1 MTSREI
7 AANLRKLAEAY
18 DVDGYLLPPSLNAFC
33 SAKDEVVA
41 LIKAIGGKF
50 DKDMGREE
58 DGYAS
63 IKYKSAAIPGFTI
76 WIDRSKV
83 CKLVRRKI
91 EWDCEP
97 LLSPE
102 DEAEIEAVQAHD

>member
-7 AANLRKLAEAY
+7 AANLRKLADAY
-18 DVDGYLLPPSLNAFC
+18 DVDGYLQPPSLNVFC
-33 SAKDEVVA
+33 SAKDDVVN

-50 DKDMGREE
+50 DKDMGR
-58 DGYAS
+58 DDDQYAS
-63 IKYKSAAIPGFTI
+63 IKYKSLTIPGFTI
-76 WIDRSKV
+76 WIDRSKA
-83 CKLVRRKI
+83 CKLVRRPI

-102 DEAEIEAVQAHD
+102 DEAEIEVVGS

>member
-7 AANLRKLAEAY
+7 AANLRKLADAY

-33 SAKDEVVA
+33 RAKDEVVA

-50 DKDMGREE
+50 DKDMGREDDE
-58 DGYAS
+58 YAF
-63 IKYKSAAIPGFTI
+63 IKYKSLTIPGFTI
-76 WIDRSKV
+76 WIDRSRV
-83 CKLVRRKI
+83 CKLIRQPI

-102 DEAEIEAVQAHD
+102 DEAEIEGVRG